1 MFSHL
6 FFFLPILIYTRILQ
20 TVFSEDLNTGCAPY
34 SELDCDTA
42 SYAQKGSSTNDVV
55 SFEHG
60 VWCSKSW
67 TNAPFG
73 EANIPAGNRI
83 MCCQPGNYL
92 DCSCPGASDADK
104 ESQKCCPTT
113 AYSVKRVGY
122 SWIDG
127 AARYNFRA
135 HSDLL
140 ATSNDCKSCL
150 PGQYTDD
157 LNVQSTCTNCPHG
170 WYQDEEGK
178 PFCLPCGRK
187 NMLLIFLGS
196 EIFICCV
203 V

>member
-1 MFSHL
+1 M
-6 FFFLPILIYTRILQ
+6 
-20 TVFSEDLNTGCAPY
+20 FSEDLNTGCAPY

-42 SYAQKGSSTNDVV
+42 SSAQKRLLTNDVV
-55 SFEHG
+55 SFEQG

-73 EANIPAGNRI
+73 VARIPAGNRI
-83 MCCQPGNYL
+83 MCCQPGNYVPCL
-92 DCSCPGASDADK
+92 CPDLSDAEK
-104 ESQKCCPTT
+104 FSKKCCPTT

-196 EIFICCV
+196 EILICCV